1 VYGLVYG
8 LVVVLVV
15 GLAEFGSSANIAQR
29 ASSPAE
35 SQRGDRRLTVLI
47 VSASGLG
54 FGLAVGLV
62 GGLVGGL
69 VFGLVGGL
77 VGLVDRAWFA
87 FLVASGWL
95 AANRRLPWRLMAF
108 LEDAYRLGLLRVVGS
123 AYQFRHAQLQD
134 HLVHHDQARSGQ
146 HPATF
151 EARRARS
158 LTNLAIEHA
167 ERGQRE
173 EALVAS
179 TEAVELYRR
188 LAVASPDT
196 FTTDL
201 TASLTNLGTRLANL
215 GRWEQACAAMEEA
228 VRTCRRVATANPVA
242 FEPQLARTL
251 WAFAWVQAAGRLN
264 TTGALTSVE
273 ESVEIYQR
281 LANRSPD
288 AFADDVR
295 AVHRTMAVI
304 LDELGRTDEASQIRR
319 QLDGE
324 SDTGTGTSTPA

>member
-1 VYGLVYG
+1 
-8 LVVVLVV
+8 VVVL
-15 GLAEFGSSANIAQR
+15 A
-29 ASSPAE
+29 
-35 SQRGDRRLTVLI
+35 
-47 VSASGLG
+47 
-54 FGLAVGLV
+54 FGLTF
-62 GGLVGGL
+62 GLVGGL

-77 VGLVDRAWFA
+77 VIGLVNRAWFA
-87 FLVASGWL
+87 FLIASGWL
-95 AANRRLPWRLMAF
+95 AASRRFPWRLMAF

-134 HLVHHDQARSGQ
+134 HLVHRDQARGGQ
-146 HPATF
+146 HPVTF
-151 EARRARS
+151 QAHRARS

-201 TASLTNLGTRLANL
+201 AASLTNLGARLANR
-215 GRWEQACAAMEEA
+215 GRWVQACAAIEEA
-228 VRTCRRVATANPVA
+228 VRTCRRLATANPAA
-242 FEPQLARTL
+242 FEPQFALTL
-251 WAFAWVQAAGRLN
+251 WAFAWVQAAGRLD
-264 TTGALTSVE
+264 TAGALASVE

-281 LANRSPD
+281 LAQRSPD
-288 AFADDVR
+288 AFADDVL

-304 LDELGRTDEASQIRR
+304 LDELRRTTEASQIRR

-324 SDTGTGTSTPA
+324 SDTGKDTSTPA